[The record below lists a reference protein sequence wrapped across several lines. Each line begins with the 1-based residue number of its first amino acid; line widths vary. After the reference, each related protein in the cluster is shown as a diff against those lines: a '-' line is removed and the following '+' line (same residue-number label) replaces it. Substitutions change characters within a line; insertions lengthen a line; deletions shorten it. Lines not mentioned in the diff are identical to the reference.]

1 MLVVALF
8 LNMVPPVDGVN
19 PNVQK
24 DYDDLPAMGRNIW
37 DGIPSPMFVITFF
50 EPLLNA
56 IGSVSE
62 NGATLLTTYYG
73 TDPGGSQVGAN
84 PHYAVASATIRLQNA
99 NRIRRL
105 FACVMNYILAS
116 SFVYR
121 FIMGNF
127 RNDGIAAM
135 QYIRNFGQ
143 MPFPPAQLKRMQN
156 TWDVLHWPARKKRKL
171 ARSGMPFGPS

>member
-1 MLVVALF
+1 MYYNYLQSMLVVALF

-62 NGATLLTTYYG
+62 NGATLLTTRA
-73 TDPGGSQVGAN
+73 GAA
-84 PHYAVASATIRLQNA
+84 PSVAVSKISAPERA
-99 NRIRRL
+99 
-105 FACVMNYILAS
+105 
-116 SFVYR
+116 
-121 FIMGNF
+121 
-127 RNDGIAAM
+127 IAL
-135 QYIRNFGQ
+135 R
-143 MPFPPAQLKRMQN
+143 
-156 TWDVLHWPARKKRKL
+156 
-171 ARSGMPFGPS
+171 